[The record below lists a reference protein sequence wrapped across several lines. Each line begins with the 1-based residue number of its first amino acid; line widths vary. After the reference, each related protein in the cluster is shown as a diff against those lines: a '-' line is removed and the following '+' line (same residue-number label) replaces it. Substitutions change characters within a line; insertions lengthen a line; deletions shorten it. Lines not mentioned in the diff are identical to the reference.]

1 MLVEQGIV
9 VIENVFVTGAVNA
22 DVAYIG
28 AGFGESAELL
38 FDGIVVLSFFGRIV
52 GIGKQVTGDIAV
64 VRQHQGN
71 VFHILN
77 VGVDVGVYLLNK
89 LVGVFSGI
97 LHNGF
102 LGVIQGNQQV
112 D

>member
-1 MLVEQGIV
+1 MKNNPLDDIVKCSIDISDAKSSEVSYDSILLVIPEPAKKVKKNMDGV
-9 VIENVFVTGAVNA
+9 TVISSK
-22 DVAYIG
+22 D
-28 AGFGESAELL
+28 ELL
-38 FDGIVVLSFFGRIV
+38 EYGFTVNDTAYAAASVAFS
-52 GIGKQVTGDIAV
+52 Q
-64 VRQHQGN
+64 
-71 VFHILN
+71 
-77 VGVDVGVYLLNK
+77 